1 MRRKKFFNKIKE
13 IKENPTTET
22 VLNLLKAGV
31 FVSMVFIAP
40 KAASTIARTMFNKY
54 EEDLNEWEKFDK
66 RKLRKV
72 IKRMV
77 DRKLLE
83 MKKEGEDIMVKLTE
97 KGEEKILKYNLE
109 KLKINKPDYW
119 DGKWRV
125 VIFDIFETKRYLRD
139 MLRRKMQQ
147 LGFFRLQNSVFVHP
161 YPCKREIEFLRQ
173 VYNVNREVSIFTT
186 GDIEEGEYL
195 RKHFKLN

>member
-1 MRRKKFFNKIKE
+1 MKKFINKIRE
-13 IKENPTTET
+13 IKESPTSEM
-22 VLNLLKAGV
+22 VLNLIKAGV
-31 FVSMVFIAP
+31 FLSMMFIAP
-40 KAASTIARTMFNKY
+40 KAASTMAESFLKDKEKDFNK
-54 EEDLNEWEKFDK
+54 WERFDK
-66 RKLRKV
+66 VKLRRIVRK
-72 IKRMV
+72 MV
-77 DRKLLE
+77 KRKLLE

-186 GDIEEGEYL
+186 SDIEEGEYL